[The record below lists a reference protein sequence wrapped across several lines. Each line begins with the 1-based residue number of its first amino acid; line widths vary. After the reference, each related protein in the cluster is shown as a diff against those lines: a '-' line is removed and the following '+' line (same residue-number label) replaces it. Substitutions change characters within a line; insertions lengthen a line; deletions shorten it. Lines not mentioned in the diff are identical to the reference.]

1 MDVQEVLTWADNLV
15 FTKTGKHL
23 THVQEAILR
32 GTWQRQ
38 KYPEIAKTCHR
49 SEIHVKKE
57 ASKLWQL
64 LSKTLNEDINQSNF
78 PYTVERYQGTTI
90 SVIGNTSIKISK
102 ISADKI
108 SADTF
113 YCPKSPQQQPQKDE
127 KLKEE
132 TDNIQPKNRQDLTG
146 TPTPTNFYNR
156 TQELTTLKHWI
167 LEEKTPLITLLGL
180 SGIGKTALT
189 LQLIQQIQNE
199 FDYIIW
205 KSLENTPT
213 LQTLETNIIE
223 FLSQEQQTKLPTLL
237 IDYLQTYRCLLIFDD
252 LQNIFTPQQLAGHYQ
267 PEYEN
272 YATFI
277 KKIAQTSHN
286 SCLILITWE
295 KPREITLLETEN
307 RPIYTLEINGLDNAQ
322 EILEQK
328 NLSPPQDYSK
338 LSELYQGN
346 PLWLNI
352 ITATIQE
359 LFNSNISEFL
369 SYEDLFLGDIEPLL
383 NQHFQRLTQ
392 SEKQLLSWLA
402 NQNHPI
408 DISKKP
414 LSLQLTTPEFL
425 KVIQSL
431 NRRCLLQKITDNHR
445 QQYILPPIIKQ
456 YIKNHILT

>member
-1 MDVQEVLTWADNLV
+1 MEVQEVLTWADNLV

-23 THVQEAILR
+23 SHVQEAILR

-78 PYTVERYQGTTI
+78 PYTVERLQFSNISLVGT
-90 SVIGNTSIKISK
+90 GSIHIYNN
-102 ISADKI
+102 

-113 YCPKSPQQQPQKDE
+113 YCPKSPQPQPKN
-127 KLKEE
+127 KEE
-132 TDNIQPKNRQDLTG
+132 TDNTQPKNRQDLTG

-156 TQELTTLKHWI
+156 TQELTTLKQWI
-167 LEEKTPLITLLGL
+167 IEEKTPLITLLGL

-189 LQLIQQIQNE
+189 LELIQQIQNQ

-223 FLSQEQQTKLPTLL
+223 FLSQEQKTKLPTL
-237 IDYLQTYRCLLIFDD
+237 IDYLRTYRCLLIFDD

-307 RPIYTLEINGLDNAQ
+307 RPIHTLELNGLDNAQ
-322 EILEQK
+322 QILEQK
-328 NLSPPQDYSK
+328 NLSQPQNYSK

-383 NQHFQRLTQ
+383 NQHFQRLTE

-414 LSLQLTTPEFL
+414 PSLQLTPPEFL

-431 NRRCLLQKITDNHR
+431 NRRCLLQKTTDNHR
-445 QQYILPPIIKQ
+445 QQYTLPPIIKQ
-456 YIKNHILT
+456 YIKNNLTT

>member
-1 MDVQEVLTWADNLV
+1 MDIEEALKLADELV
-15 FTKTGKHL
+15 FAKTATHL
-23 THVQEAILR
+23 DYLQKAILNAALQSQ
-32 GTWQRQ
+32 TYSQVAEQ
-38 KYPEIAKTCHR
+38 LHT
-49 SEIHVKKE
+49 SESHVRNVG
-57 ASKLWQL
+57 SDLWKIL
-64 LSKTLNEDINQSNF
+64 SEGLGENSSKTSFRAVLE
-78 PYTVERYQGTTI
+78 
-90 SVIGNTSIKISK
+90 SVRISK
-102 ISADKI
+102 NTNNISPNNISFVGDTVTVKEILTVNNLNICPTPERSPTGSSNTQTTSKI
-108 SADTF
+108 
-113 YCPKSPQQQPQKDE
+113 
-127 KLKEE
+127 
-132 TDNIQPKNRQDLTG
+132 DLTG
-146 TPTPTNFYNR
+146 TPTPTKFYNR
-156 TQELTTLKHWI
+156 TQELTTLKQWI
-167 LEEKTPLITLLGL
+167 IEERTPLITLLGL

-189 LQLIQQIQNE
+189 LQLIQQIQNQ

-205 KSLENTPT
+205 KSLENPPT

-223 FLSQEQQTKLPTLL
+223 FLSHEQQTKLPTL
-237 IDYLQTYRCLLIFDD
+237 IDYLRTYRCLLIFDD

-267 PEYEN
+267 PNYEN
-272 YATFI
+272 YGTFI

-307 RPIYTLEINGLDNAQ
+307 RPIHTLELNGLDNAQ
-322 EILEQK
+322 EILQEK
-328 NLSPPQDYSK
+328 NLSQPQKYSK
-338 LSELYQGN
+338 LSDLYQGN

-414 LSLQLTTPEFL
+414 LSLQLTPPEFL

-431 NRRCLLQKITDNHR
+431 NRRCLLQKTTDNHR

-456 YIKNHILT
+456 YIKNNLPT

>member
-1 MDVQEVLTWADNLV
+1 MEVQEVLTWADNLV

-23 THVQEAILR
+23 SHVQEAILR

-78 PYTVERYQGTTI
+78 PYTVERLQFSNISLVGT
-90 SVIGNTSIKISK
+90 GSIHIYNN
-102 ISADKI
+102 

-113 YCPKSPQQQPQKDE
+113 YCPKSPQPQPKN
-127 KLKEE
+127 KEE
-132 TDNIQPKNRQDLTG
+132 TDNTQPKNRQDLTG

-156 TQELTTLKHWI
+156 TQELTTLKQWI
-167 LEEKTPLITLLGL
+167 IEEKTPLITLLGL

-189 LQLIQQIQNE
+189 LELIQQIQNQ

-223 FLSQEQQTKLPTLL
+223 FLSQEQKTKLPTL
-237 IDYLQTYRCLLIFDD
+237 IDYLRTYRCLLIFDD

-267 PEYEN
+267 PNYEN

-307 RPIYTLEINGLDNAQ
+307 RPIHTLEIGRA
-322 EILEQK
+322 
-328 NLSPPQDYSK
+328 
-338 LSELYQGN
+338 
-346 PLWLNI
+346 
-352 ITATIQE
+352 
-359 LFNSNISEFL
+359 
-369 SYEDLFLGDIEPLL
+369 
-383 NQHFQRLTQ
+383 H
-392 SEKQLLSWLA
+392 
-402 NQNHPI
+402 
-408 DISKKP
+408 
-414 LSLQLTTPEFL
+414 
-425 KVIQSL
+425 V
-431 NRRCLLQKITDNHR
+431 
-445 QQYILPPIIKQ
+445 
-456 YIKNHILT
+456 